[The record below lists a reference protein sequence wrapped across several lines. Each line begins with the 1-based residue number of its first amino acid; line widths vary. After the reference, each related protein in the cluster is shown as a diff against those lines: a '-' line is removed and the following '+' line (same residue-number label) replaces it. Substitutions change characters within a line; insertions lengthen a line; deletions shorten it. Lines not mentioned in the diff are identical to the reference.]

1 MSLHISYIAHCN
13 ALCCLFSVSCW
24 VKETNDLGEFTLC
37 LVYSFGILSW
47 KIGACQSGRLLS
59 VRHVFVLQTSHC
71 LREIF
76 TQRTKS
82 ANLSCKL
89 FWLLPEQG
97 NHPWV
102 QWYQMKFACS
112 QCPGNIF
119 MFSPKSTQLVCS
131 KCSPDQVCM
140 QSRKVGKV
148 SYSQGCLACAH
159 ISRTDT
165 TSPTNGWKSPPHH
178 SGCVKPGF

>member
-37 LVYSFGILSW
+37 LVYSAQLWHIELENWS
-47 KIGACQSGRLLS
+47 LS
-59 VRHVFVLQTSHC
+59 VWQITVSLACLRVANFSLLARNFHTTDEICKFVLQIILTFARAGQPSHYVQ
-71 LREIF
+71 EIY
-76 TQRTKS
+76 
-82 ANLSCKL
+82 SCFLQNQFKL
-89 FWLLPEQG
+89 VF
-97 NHPWV
+97 
-102 QWYQMKFACS
+102 
-112 QCPGNIF
+112 
-119 MFSPKSTQLVCS
+119 S

-165 TSPTNGWKSPPHH
+165 TSPTNVWKSPPHH
-178 SGCVKPGF
+178 SGCVTPGF

>member
-59 VRHVFVLQTSHC
+59 VWHVCVLQTSHC

-112 QCPGNIF
+112 QCPGNNSCFLQNQLNLYVPNVAQIRF
-119 MFSPKSTQLVCS
+119 VCRAGKLVKLVTPKGVWLV
-131 KCSPDQVCM
+131 
-140 QSRKVGKV
+140 
-148 SYSQGCLACAH
+148 
-159 ISRTDT
+159 RT
-165 TSPTNGWKSPPHH
+165 
-178 SGCVKPGF
+178 